1 MIVVNSRDSHITILT
16 LLQDYD
22 AVILRETMDVRSG
35 QQESMTSYRPVES
48 HSGAQESIIV
58 GLYHNIIP
66 YAPNNNNNNNT
77 LIYIAPAC
85 RMTSEALADSSS
97 RATECL
103 TEK

>member
-1 MIVVNSRDSHITILT
+1 MQSSTAIHTKTILVHSKINVPNKCHV
-16 LLQDYD
+16 YD
-22 AVILRETMDVRSG
+22 EEHMPHI
-35 QQESMTSYRPVES
+35 Y
-48 HSGAQESIIV
+48 
-58 GLYHNIIP
+58 
-66 YAPNNNNNNNT
+66 NNNNNNT